1 MAASVSL
8 LTPGLDCG
16 IQECGSASTCCTWV
30 HAAKWQVGAL
40 VMSVFRDD
48 PFATMMTSEDFDLQA
63 IALSKALKHMNDI
76 EGPTLLQWRQ
86 EPIES
91 SNSVYLV
98 HPVVHRKTTAPIRVA
113 PGLAPEEIIEEDTS
127 RFEDESAQAPLT
139 ESPSFEWRY
148 SIVFSDTWK
157 VPVLHFTV
165 QDSHGNPCPRDLVL
179 NMLPAS
185 SLQEDTWDFISYD
198 EHPITGTPSY
208 FLHPCQ
214 TQDVM
219 ALMLKNGDNHRAT
232 RLLSW
237 LSLILPAVGHTLPSK
252 TFQRLYH
259 RLVGF
264 DLQL

>member
-1 MAASVSL
+1 
-8 LTPGLDCG
+8 
-16 IQECGSASTCCTWV
+16 
-30 HAAKWQVGAL
+30 
-40 VMSVFRDD
+40 
-48 PFATMMTSEDFDLQA
+48 MMTGEDFDVQA
-63 IALSKALKHMNDI
+63 IALSEALKHMNDI

-98 HPVVHRKTTAPIRVA
+98 HPVVHRATLTPASVG
-113 PGLAPEEIIEEDTS
+113 PGLAQGEIIEEDTS
-127 RFEDESAQAPLT
+127 RFEDESALAPLT

-148 SIVFSDTWK
+148 SIVFSDTWR

-165 QDSHGNPCPRDLVL
+165 QDSNGNPCPRDLVL
-179 NMLPAS
+179 TMLPAS
-185 SLQEDTWDFISYD
+185 SLQEDTWDFVSYD

-219 ALMLKNGDNHRAT
+219 SLMQKDGGHHMAT

-252 TFQRLYH
+252 IFRQLHQRLA
-259 RLVGF
+259 GF